1 MRTNLAAYAA
11 ILATIA
17 LTVYGQLV
25 FKWQVDEAGP
35 FPSEAGKRVEYVVKL
50 FLDPW
55 VISTFVAVLAASI
68 AWALALT
75 RFELS
80 HAYPFM
86 SLSFVLVLLFGV
98 LFLSETFTAAKA
110 AGVLLIVAGLVIGS
124 RF

>member
-1 MRTNLAAYAA
+1 MRTNFAGYIA
-11 ILATIA
+11 IFATIA

-25 FKWQVDEAGP
+25 FKWQVDGAGS
-35 FPSEAGKRVEYVVKL
+35 FPAETGKRIEYIVKL
-50 FLDPW
+50 FVDPW
-55 VISTFVAVLAASI
+55 VISVFVAVLAGSI

-86 SLSFVLVLLFGV
+86 SLSFVLVLVFGV
-98 LFLSETFTAAKA
+98 LFLSETLTTAKA
-110 AGVLLIVAGLVIGS
+110 VGVLLITAGLVIGS